1 MQLNDEQQSIR
12 DLFYEFA
19 RDEIRPQAAELD
31 ADPRFPSELFN
42 RAGEL
47 GFFAMRYPEPDGAG
61 ADLVSYL
68 LAVEEIAWGSLAVA
82 CCCTMQSLMGTFFI
96 QRFAKGELRQRVLAP
111 ALSGELRGTICMT
124 EPDSGSDLFSM
135 STRAQEADNGWRI
148 TGNKT
153 WITSAPV
160 ADLFTVFARTDEK
173 ELSIFL
179 VEKGAVGL
187 TVGRAL
193 EKTGVRA
200 SLTSELSFENT
211 PAILL
216 GERGGG
222 MAAIREI
229 LVVIRLM
236 TAALALGVARAAIED
251 AIKYSQEREQFGRPI
266 GKFQAVQMHL
276 AEMRTKYQAARALTY
291 QTAESHI
298 RGEDCADAAAM
309 SKLFASESAVE
320 ICDRAV
326 RIHASYGYSTEYAV
340 ERYLRD
346 ARFTLI
352 GGGTSEIL
360 KVNIAK
366 GMTR

>member
-1 MQLNDEQQSIR
+1 MRLTEEQQSVKE
-12 DLFYEFA
+12 LFHEFA
-19 RDEIRPQAAELD
+19 RDEIRPQAADLD
-31 ADPRFPSELFN
+31 ANPRFPSELFDK
-42 RAGEL
+42 AGEL
-47 GFFAMRYPEPDGAG
+47 GFFSMRYPEPDGAG
-61 ADLVSYL
+61 ADLLSYL

-96 QRFAKGELRQRVLAP
+96 QRFAKGELRERIVAKALA
-111 ALSGELRGTICMT
+111 GEVRGTICMT

-135 STRAQEADNGWRI
+135 STRAEQSDDGWKI
-148 TGNKT
+148 TGAKT

-160 ADLFTVFARTDEK
+160 ADLFTVFARTGEK
-173 ELSIFL
+173 ELGIFL
-179 VEKGAVGL
+179 VEKGAAGL
-187 TVGRAL
+187 HVGRAL
-193 EKTGVRA
+193 EKTGVKA
-200 SLTSELSFENT
+200 SLTSELSLEDT

-216 GERGGG
+216 GEQGGG
-222 MAAIREI
+222 ISAIREI

-251 AIKYSQEREQFGRPI
+251 AVKYSIEREQFGRPI

-276 AEMRTKYQAARALTY
+276 AEMKTIYEAARALTF
-291 QTAESHI
+291 QSARDHI
-298 RGEDCADAAAM
+298 DGKDCVDTAAM